1 MWLMRSRSLTFRGKL
16 HTMGKTERT
25 PWFSIQRYRC
35 ACRYT
40 NTYFLALP
48 AERVLTSQQQ
58 QAHLVP
64 RLWILYIFLQLKGL
78 ELLEEMTDSG
88 AGARK
93 FKMRLEYL
101 TVSKSKKRLQKLME
115 HVKRT
120 QEPNSFKEFLMA
132 KSGTI

>member
-1 MWLMRSRSLTFRGKL
+1 MRSRSLTFRGKL
-16 HTMGKTERT
+16 HTIGKTEGT

-35 ACRYT
+35 VRGYT
-40 NTYFLALP
+40 NTCFLALP

-58 QAHLVP
+58 QAHLMP

-93 FKMRLEYL
+93 FKMSLEQL
-101 TVSKSKKRLQKLME
+101 MVSKSKKRLPKPME